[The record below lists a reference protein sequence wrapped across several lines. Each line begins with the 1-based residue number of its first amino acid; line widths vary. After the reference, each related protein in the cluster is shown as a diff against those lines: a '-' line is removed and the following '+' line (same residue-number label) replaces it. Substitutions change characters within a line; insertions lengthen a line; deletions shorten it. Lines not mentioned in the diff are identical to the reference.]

1 MTDATHIHGRPRTFG
16 PYEII
21 VSGPNNEPIA
31 VSAATASVGAAL
43 IRTNEGFA
51 FAPSGSS
58 GSGVPATSVGAGT
71 VNDTEFGFLDGV
83 TSPIQTQL
91 DGKAATVHTHAG
103 TDITSGTINVAR
115 LPTAIPATSIGGGTV
130 DNTEF
135 AFLNGVTSSI
145 QTQLDGK
152 AATSHSHA
160 GTDISSGTIDIAR
173 LPTAIPATSIGGGIV
188 NDTEFAFLDGVTSAI
203 QTQLDSKA
211 ATAHT
216 HAGIDITS
224 GTINVARLPSAI
236 PAINIGGGAVDD
248 TEFAFLNGVTS
259 AIQTQLNSKAAA
271 SHTHAATD
279 IGAGTV
285 DNTEF
290 GHLNGVTSAIQ
301 TQLDGKAATSHTHA
315 GTDIT
320 SGTINVGRL
329 PTGIPATSIG
339 GGTVDNTE
347 FSFVNGVTSAIQTQL
362 DGKAATSHSH
372 DGTDITSGT
381 INVGRLPTGIPA
393 TSIGGGAVDNTEFA
407 FLNGVTSA
415 IQTQLDG
422 KAATSHTHAA
432 TDIGAGTVD
441 NTEFGHLNGVTSAI
455 QTQLN
460 SKAASSHTHAATDI
474 GAGTVDNT
482 EFGHLNGVTSAIQ
495 TQLDGKAATSH
506 THAGTDITSGTIN
519 VARLPTAIPATSIG
533 GGAVDN
539 TEFAFLDGVT
549 SAIQTQID
557 GKSSTSHTHT
567 LDNLSDVN
575 TSGVADGNVLSFNSG
590 SSTWVPTAPSG
601 GGSVFGTAFET
612 AASSGATTN
621 STTTFNTKVSLT
633 TSSGNEAGTYMLM
646 WTAYFGRD
654 NSDQEVMARFVVDGS
669 TVLEYSVKPLEERPD
684 HGDMFTGFV
693 VQSLTAG
700 SHTLSITFATSVA
713 STTARIS
720 NAVIAAYRV
729 S

>member
-1 MTDATHIHGRPRTFG
+1 MSDVTHIHGRPRTFG

-301 TQLDGKAATSHTHA
+301 TQLDGKAATSHSHA
-315 GTDIT
+315 GADIV
-320 SGTINVGRL
+320 SSTINVARL
-329 PTGIPATSIG
+329 PTAIPAASFATGS
-339 GGTVDNTE
+339 VDD
-347 FSFVNGVTSAIQTQL
+347 A
-362 DGKAATSHSH
+362 
-372 DGTDITSGT
+372 
-381 INVGRLPTGIPA
+381 
-393 TSIGGGAVDNTEFA
+393 EFA
-407 FLNGVTSA
+407 
-415 IQTQLDG
+415 
-422 KAATSHTHAA
+422 
-432 TDIGAGTVD
+432 
-441 NTEFGHLNGVTSAI
+441 
-455 QTQLN
+455 
-460 SKAASSHTHAATDI
+460 
-474 GAGTVDNT
+474 
-482 EFGHLNGVTSAIQ
+482 HLNGVTSAIQ
-495 TQLDGKAATSH
+495 TQLDGKA
-506 THAGTDITSGTIN
+506 
-519 VARLPTAIPATSIG
+519 
-533 GGAVDN
+533 
-539 TEFAFLDGVT
+539 
-549 SAIQTQID
+549 
-557 GKSSTSHTHT
+557 STSHTHT

-575 TSGVADGNVLSFNSG
+575 TSGVADDNLLSFDSG
-590 SSTWVPTAPSG
+590 SSTWIPVAFSSG
-601 GGSVFGTAFET
+601 GFSRYESV
-612 AASSGATTN
+612 SSLGA
-621 STTTFNTKVSLT
+621 STTTFSNQTKITLNTNAS
-633 TSSGNEAGTYMLM
+633 NPAGTYRID
-646 WTAYFGRD
+646 WTAMLSISGGTVSINSRIVIDGVVHNTLIYRSTTND
-654 NSDQEVMARFVVDGS
+654 NTTDNR
-669 TVLEYSVKPLEERPD
+669 
-684 HGDMFTGFV
+684 MFTGYALS
-693 VQSLTAG
+693 SLTAG
-700 SHTLSITFATSVA
+700 SKTILLQYGATSTA
-713 STTARIS
+713 LARIS
-720 NAVIAAYRV
+720 HAVV
-729 S
+729 SCYLIT